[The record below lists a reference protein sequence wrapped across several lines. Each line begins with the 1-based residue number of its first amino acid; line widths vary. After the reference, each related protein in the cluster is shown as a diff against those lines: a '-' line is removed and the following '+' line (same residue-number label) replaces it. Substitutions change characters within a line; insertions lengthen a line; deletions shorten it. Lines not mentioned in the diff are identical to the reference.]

1 MKKSFLLSAALFVVM
16 VLTSFSVCAQD
27 AVKWSASVK
36 MNSKTEG
43 TITITGNIEK
53 GWHVYGFNQNP
64 DGPVSTEV
72 KISAPTSVKF
82 KDKLTFA
89 PKPVSVMDDMFGV
102 NVDYWE
108 NKVTFSRK
116 FKINKGVKTAPV
128 VTFSI
133 TYMACNDSNCQPP
146 KTEDIKVTLQ

>member
-16 VLTSFSVCAQD
+16 VLSSLSVCAQD
-27 AVKWSASVK
+27 AVKWSSSVK

-43 TITITGNIEK
+43 VITIVGTIEK

-72 KISAPTSVKF
+72 KVSAPSSVKF
-82 KDKLTFA
+82 KGTLKYA
-89 PKPVSVMDDMFGV
+89 PKPVSVMDDMFGI
-102 NVDYWE
+102 NVTYWE
-108 NKVTFSRK
+108 NKVTFTRK
-116 FKINKGVKTAPV
+116 FKLDKVEKTAPV
-128 VTFSI
+128 ATFSI

-146 KTEDIKVTLQ
+146 KTEDIKVTLK

>member
-16 VLTSFSVCAQD
+16 VLSSISVCAQD

-43 TITITGNIEK
+43 VITVVGNIEK

-72 KISAPTSVKF
+72 KMASPANVKF
-82 KDKLTFA
+82 KDKLRYS
-89 PKPVSVMDDMFGV
+89 PKLVSVMDDMFGI
-102 NVDYWE
+102 NVTYWE
-108 NKVTFSRK
+108 NKVTFTRK
-116 FKINKGVKTAPV
+116 FKITKVEKNAPV